1 MPSRSRFVT
10 RSSIRTAVLAG
21 AAALAVVAATLYTS
35 GEVTTLGVVR
45 LLAAIAAAALVAV
58 YLILG
63 QRERHREIEEELAGQ
78 ATFLEAL
85 IASMHQIAAHGGTE
99 SVLERARLE
108 AERLFD
114 AQARL
119 LGPDD
124 QPASSPNGRQGILV
138 PLRVRDEHI
147 GSLHL
152 VRGRPFARA
161 DVARATVLAD
171 FAARESENA
180 RLLQEAK
187 IREAE
192 RARLSEQIVTAEQ
205 EERRRLALFLHD
217 GPVQSMSGLALM
229 LDAVVESVAPD
240 ALPVME
246 KALRQHRETIRALR
260 DLSFNL
266 EPVVLRDQG
275 FGPAVNGLAE
285 HLGLEHKIQID
296 VDVEAAEALGEKA
309 QAALYQII
317 REATSGSI
325 RRGPPTRMSI
335 VVEGKPDG
343 GLQAEVVDNA
353 PGERRRATFD
363 ALAERARTLNA
374 SFEVDQR
381 EDDGGTTVRVTLP
394 PYVAQ

>member
-1 MPSRSRFVT
+1 M
-10 RSSIRTAVLAG
+10 LA
-21 AAALAVVAATLYTS
+21 AVAAILYVS
-35 GEVTTLGVVR
+35 SDASTLGGLV
-45 LLAAIAAAALVAV
+45 LLAALAAAALVAV
-58 YLILG
+58 YLFLV
-63 QRERHREIEEELAGQ
+63 QRDRHRDIEEELAGQ
-78 ATFLEAL
+78 ASFLEAL
-85 IASMHQIAAHGGTE
+85 IDSMHQIAARGGPQ
-99 SVLERARLE
+99 SVLEHARVE

-114 AQARL
+114 ARAQL
-119 LGPDD
+119 LGPDEH
-124 QPASSPNGRQGILV
+124 PVESPNGRQGILV
-138 PLRVRDEHI
+138 PLRVRDEHV

-152 VRGRPFARA
+152 VRSRPFARA

-180 RLLQEAK
+180 RLLEDAK

-229 LDAVVESVAPD
+229 LDAVSESVAPE
-240 ALPVME
+240 ALPIME
-246 KALRQHRETIRALR
+246 KALKQHRQTIRALR

-275 FGPAVNGLAE
+275 FGPAVKGLAE
-285 HLGLEHKIQID
+285 QLGLEHKIQID
-296 VDVEAAEALGEKA
+296 VDVEAAETLGEKA

-317 REATSGSI
+317 REAASGSI

-335 VVEGKPDG
+335 VVVARPDG

-363 ALAERARTLNA
+363 ELEERARTLNA

-381 EDDGGTTVRVTLP
+381 DDDSGTTVRVTLP

>member
-1 MPSRSRFVT
+1 MPWRSRFVT
-10 RSSIRTAVLAG
+10 RSSIRSAVLAG
-21 AAALAVVAATLYTS
+21 AAALAAVAAILYTS
-35 GEVTTLGVVR
+35 SDASTLGGLI
-45 LLAAIAAAALVAV
+45 LLAALAAAALVAV
-58 YLILG
+58 YLFLV
-63 QRERHREIEEELAGQ
+63 QRDRHREIEQELAGQ
-78 ATFLEAL
+78 ASFLEAL
-85 IASMHQIAAHGGTE
+85 IESLHQIAAAQ
-99 SVLERARLE
+99 SVLEHARVE

-114 AQARL
+114 ARAEL

-124 QPASSPNGRQGILV
+124 QPTPSPNGRQGILV
-138 PLRVRDEHI
+138 PLRVRDEHV

-152 VRGRPFARA
+152 VRARPFARA
-161 DVARATVLAD
+161 DIARATVLAD

-180 RLLQEAK
+180 RLLEEAK

-229 LDAVVESVAPD
+229 LDAVSESVAPD

-246 KALRQHRETIRALR
+246 KALKQHRQTIRALR

-275 FGPAVNGLAE
+275 FGPAVMGLAE
-285 HLGLEHKIQID
+285 QLGLEHEIQID
-296 VDVEAAEALGEKA
+296 VDVEAAESLGEKA

-335 VVEGKPDG
+335 VVAGRPDG

-353 PGERRRATFD
+353 PGERRRSTFD
-363 ALAERARTLNA
+363 ELEERARTLNA
-374 SFEVDQR
+374 TFEVDQS
-381 EDDGGTTVRVTLP
+381 EDDTGTTVRVTLP

>member
-1 MPSRSRFVT
+1 M
-10 RSSIRTAVLAG
+10 LA
-21 AAALAVVAATLYTS
+21 AVAAILYAS
-35 GEVTTLGVVR
+35 SDVSTLGGLI
-45 LLAAIAAAALVAV
+45 LLASIAAAALVAV
-58 YLILG
+58 YLFLV
-63 QRERHREIEEELAGQ
+63 QRDRHREIEEELAGQ
-78 ATFLEAL
+78 ASFLEAL
-85 IASMHQIAAHGGTE
+85 IESMHQIAARGGPQ
-99 SVLERARLE
+99 SVLEHARLE

-114 AQARL
+114 ARAQL
-119 LGPDD
+119 LGPEE
-124 QPASSPNGRQGILV
+124 QPGESPNGRQGILV
-138 PLRVRDEHI
+138 PLRVRDEHV

-152 VRGRPFARA
+152 VRARPFARA
-161 DVARATVLAD
+161 DIARATVLAD

-180 RLLQEAK
+180 RLLEDAK

-205 EERRRLALFLHD
+205 EERRRLALFLPD

-229 LDAVVESVAPD
+229 LDAVSESVAPD
-240 ALPVME
+240 ALPIME
-246 KALRQHRETIRALR
+246 KALKQHRQTIRALR

-275 FGPAVNGLAE
+275 FGPAVKGLAE
-285 HLGLEHKIQID
+285 QLGLEHRIQID
-296 VDVEAAEALGEKA
+296 VDVDAAETLGEKA

-317 REATSGSI
+317 REAASGSI
-325 RRGPPTRMSI
+325 RRGPPTRMAI
-335 VVEGKPDG
+335 VVAGRPDG

-363 ALAERARTLNA
+363 ELEERARTLNA

-381 EDDGGTTVRVTLP
+381 DDDSGTTVRVTLP

>member
-1 MPSRSRFVT
+1 MT
-10 RSSIRTAVLAG
+10 RSSTRTAVLVG
-21 AAALAVVAATLYTS
+21 AAALTAVAAILYAS
-35 GEVTTLGVVR
+35 SDASTLGGLV
-45 LLAAIAAAALVAV
+45 LLAALAAAGLVAV
-58 YLILG
+58 YLFLV
-63 QRERHREIEEELAGQ
+63 QRDRHRGIEEELAGQ
-78 ATFLEAL
+78 ASFLEAL
-85 IASMHQIAAHGGTE
+85 IESMHEIAARGGPQ
-99 SVLERARLE
+99 SVLEHARVE

-114 AQARL
+114 ARAQL
-119 LGPDD
+119 LGPDE
-124 QPASSPNGRQGILV
+124 QPAASPNGRQGILV
-138 PLRVRDEHI
+138 PLRVRDEHV

-152 VRGRPFARA
+152 VRTRPFARA
-161 DVARATVLAD
+161 DIARATVLAD

-180 RLLQEAK
+180 RLLEDAK

-229 LDAVVESVAPD
+229 LDAVSESVAPE
-240 ALPVME
+240 ALPIME
-246 KALRQHRETIRALR
+246 KALKQHRQTIRALR

-275 FGPAVNGLAE
+275 FGPAVKGLAE
-285 HLGLEHKIQID
+285 QLGLEHRIQID
-296 VDVEAAEALGEKA
+296 VDVEAAESLGEKA

-335 VVEGKPDG
+335 VVASRPDG
-343 GLQAEVVDNA
+343 GLRAEVVDNA

-363 ALAERARTLNA
+363 ELEERARTLNA

-381 EDDGGTTVRVTLP
+381 DDDSGTTVRVTLP

>member
-1 MPSRSRFVT
+1 VT
-10 RSSIRTAVLAG
+10 RSSIRTAVLVG
-21 AAALAVVAATLYTS
+21 AAALAGAAAILYASSDASTLVVL
-35 GEVTTLGVVR
+35 V
-45 LLAAIAAAALVAV
+45 LLAAIGAAALVAV
-58 YLILG
+58 YLFLV
-63 QRERHREIEEELAGQ
+63 QRDRHERVEKELAGQ
-78 ATFLEAL
+78 ASFLEAL
-85 IASMHQIAAHGGTE
+85 IESMHEIAAQGGPQ
-99 SVLERARLE
+99 SVLEHARIE

-114 AQARL
+114 ARAKVL
-119 LGPDD
+119 APDE
-124 QPASSPNGRQGILV
+124 QPPASPNGRHGILV
-138 PLRVRDEHI
+138 PLRVRDEHV

-180 RLLQEAK
+180 RLLEEAK
-187 IREAE
+187 IREAD

-229 LDAVVESVAPD
+229 LDAVSESVAPE

-246 KALRQHRETIRALR
+246 KALKQHRQTIRALR

-275 FGPAVNGLAE
+275 FGPAVKGLAE

-296 VDVEAAEALGEKA
+296 VDVDAAETLGEKA

-335 VVEGKPDG
+335 VAKARPEG
-343 GLQAEVVDNA
+343 GLLAEVVDDA

-363 ALAERARTLNA
+363 ALEERARTLNA
-374 SFEVDQR
+374 RFEVDQR
-381 EDDGGTTVRVTLP
+381 EDDTGTTVRVTLP
-394 PYVAQ
+394 PYVAE

>member
-1 MPSRSRFVT
+1 VT
-10 RSSIRTAVLAG
+10 RSSTRTAVLVG
-21 AAALAVVAATLYTS
+21 AAVLAAVAAILYVS
-35 GEVTTLGVVR
+35 SDASTLGGLV
-45 LLAAIAAAALVAV
+45 LLAALAAAALVAV
-58 YLILG
+58 YLFLV
-63 QRERHREIEEELAGQ
+63 QRDRHRDIEEELAGQ
-78 ATFLEAL
+78 ASFLEAL
-85 IASMHQIAAHGGTE
+85 IDSMHQIAARGGPQ
-99 SVLERARLE
+99 SVLEHARVE

-114 AQARL
+114 ARAQL
-119 LGPDD
+119 LGPDE
-124 QPASSPNGRQGILV
+124 QPGDSPNGRQGILV
-138 PLRVRDEHI
+138 PLRVRDEHV

-152 VRGRPFARA
+152 VRSRPFARA

-180 RLLQEAK
+180 RLLEDAK

-229 LDAVVESVAPD
+229 LDAVSESVAPD
-240 ALPVME
+240 ALPIME
-246 KALRQHRETIRALR
+246 KALTQHRQTIRALR

-275 FGPAVNGLAE
+275 FGPAVKGLAE
-285 HLGLEHKIQID
+285 QLGLEHKIQID
-296 VDVEAAEALGEKA
+296 VDVEAAETLGEKA

-317 REATSGSI
+317 REAASGSI

-335 VVEGKPDG
+335 VVVGRPDG

-363 ALAERARTLNA
+363 ELEERARTLNA

-381 EDDGGTTVRVTLP
+381 DDDSGTTVRVTLP